1 MTIAN
6 IPISFSRRKCLVFD
20 VETTGLIPKRTAT
33 NVPKIADYPHIIQ
46 LSFVLYDI
54 TTKTA
59 SHIHNSY
66 INVGK
71 SVIISDLIT
80 GLTGITAEICA
91 GQGYPIN
98 DVLYEFYQAYT
109 QCDCLVAHN
118 IGFDEQMI
126 LVEIERNRETI
137 IKTVPPCLSIFNP
150 MYENFRGIERYCTMK
165 SGTNICNIMV
175 PSMYAGKPASKKWP
189 KLIELYSTLFNGET
203 VDGLHN
209 SLIDVYACLRCY
221 LKMRHNLDTELLN

>member
-1 MTIAN
+1 MSATI
-6 IPISFSRRKCLVFD
+6 ISTPIRRTKVLVFD
-20 VETTGLIPKRTAT
+20 VETTGLIPKRTDM

-54 TTKTA
+54 QTKTA

-66 INVGK
+66 INVGNR
-71 SVIISDLIT
+71 VIISDFIT
-80 GLTGITAEICA
+80 NLTGISNELCA
-91 GQGYPIN
+91 SQGKPII
-98 DVLYEFYQAYT
+98 DVLYEFYKAYT

-118 IGFDEQMI
+118 MEFDEHMI

-137 IKTVPPCLSIFNP
+137 MQTVPPCLSIFNP
-150 MYENFRGIERYCTMK
+150 MYEKFRGIERYCTMM

-175 PSMYAGKPASKKWP
+175 PSKFEGKPASKKWP
-189 KLIELYSTLFNGET
+189 KLIELYSTLFNGES

-221 LKMRHNLDTELLN
+221 LKMRHSLDTPMLE